1 MNNLAKLTIV
11 IVTYKTDSAILKNC
25 LNSIDK
31 NVEIKIIE
39 NSFKK
44 ENQFFSID
52 KKNNLSKV

>member
-52 KKNNLSKV
+52 QKNNL